1 MLKNNAENF
10 DPNNGG
16 KSMTKTQSNRW
27 TVTLEEDPD
36 TGDLIM
42 PIPQEVL
49 DLQGWG
55 EGDTLEWIDQGN
67 SSWQLQKKS
76 V

>member
-1 MLKNNAENF
+1 
-10 DPNNGG
+10 
-16 KSMTKTQSNRW
+16 MTRW
-27 TVTLEEDPD
+27 TVTLEEDSD

-49 DLQGWG
+49 DLQGWV
-55 EGDTLEWIDQGN
+55 EGDTLEWLDRGDG
-67 SSWQLQKKS
+67 SWQLQKKS

>member
-1 MLKNNAENF
+1 
-10 DPNNGG
+10 
-16 KSMTKTQSNRW
+16 MTRW

-49 DLQGWG
+49 DLQGWSK
-55 EGDTLEWIDQGN
+55 GDLLEWLDRGDG
-67 SSWQLQKKS
+67 SWQLQKKS

>member
-1 MLKNNAENF
+1 MSQAQITTRDDN
-10 DPNNGG
+10 
-16 KSMTKTQSNRW
+16 MTRW
-27 TVTLEEDPD
+27 TVTLEEDPV

-49 DLQGWG
+49 DLQDWG
-55 EGDTLEWIDQGN
+55 EGDTLEWLDRGDG
-67 SSWQLQKKS
+67 SWQLQKKS